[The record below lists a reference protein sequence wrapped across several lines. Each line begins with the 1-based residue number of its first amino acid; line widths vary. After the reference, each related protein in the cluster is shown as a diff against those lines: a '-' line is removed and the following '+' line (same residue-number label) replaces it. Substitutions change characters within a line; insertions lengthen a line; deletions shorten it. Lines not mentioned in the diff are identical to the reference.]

1 MTKHILAT
9 LPANLL
15 YRLLAASCGKHHLLE
30 TAQLA
35 MAEAGNNPEL
45 AQTLLALAKE
55 LFTAAWLEDPLDGT
69 IAKDLAEFEKRLPTL
84 STVGSKCV
92 TRTSVICAKCDDQAI
107 LSKLSRRE
115 QGGDYGPLSTW
126 LKDELKLSPANG
138 FLAWTLYHHALDNA
152 DFATAIDVAT
162 ALAKISPMGPA
173 IAKLSADA
181 HFLAG
186 NYKEAIACYEQVE
199 IAFPDMCGDRIG
211 EAYYRI
217 NNSKEAINHLKRT
230 VTATPWKMNAGLKLY
245 DISEGVDQRL
255 ATISGKTAIL
265 LYSFNNAAKLDSTL
279 QSLHASLESNN
290 SDTLIRVLS
299 NGCTDVTNEVIAK
312 WAKHFGD
319 SYEGV
324 FLPVNVGAP
333 AARNWLASLPEV
345 RACDFVTYLDDD
357 VRLPTDWLARLGA
370 AMAIYPNASVWGC
383 KVCDY
388 QRTTNLQQVDL
399 SLLPPSEC
407 ETLFSMSE
415 AHLSAHDFGQFS
427 YLRPSTSVT
436 GCCHLFRTQSLLASG
451 EFDIRFSPTQYDD
464 LDHDLRLGLLGE
476 PIIYQGHLS
485 VEHMKI
491 SGRLASQ
498 NKASLASATGN
509 MLKLKGKYSN
519 KNMETLRQQALENLE
534 EDFSRKLE
542 KLGIEY

>member
-9 LPANLL
+9 LPANLR
-15 YRLLAASCGKHHLLE
+15 YRFLVASCGKHYLLE
-30 TAQLA
+30 TARLA
-35 MAEAGNNPEL
+35 MAEAGKSPEL
-45 AQTLLALAKE
+45 AQALLGLAKE

-69 IAKDLAEFEKRLPTL
+69 IATDLVKFEKRLPTL
-84 STVGSKCV
+84 SAIGSKCV
-92 TRTSVICAKCDDQAI
+92 SRTAAICAPCHDQAV
-107 LSKLSRRE
+107 LSKLNRRE
-115 QGGDYGPLSTW
+115 QGGNYGPLSTW

-152 DFATAIDVAT
+152 DFATAIEVAT
-162 ALAKISPMGPA
+162 TLTKISPMGPA

-186 NYKEAIACYEQVE
+186 NYKEAIACYEKVGL
-199 IAFPDMCGDRIG
+199 AFPDMCADRIG
-211 EAYYRI
+211 EAHYRM
-217 NNSKEAINHLKRT
+217 NNSQEAMNHLKRA
-230 VTATPWKMNAGLKLY
+230 VTATPWKVNAALRLY

-255 ATISGKTAIL
+255 APVSGKTAIL
-265 LYSFNNAAKLDSTL
+265 LYSFNNAEKLDSTL
-279 QSLHASLESNN
+279 QSLHASLESNE
-290 SDTLIRVLS
+290 SGTLIRVLS
-299 NGCTDVTNEVIAK
+299 NGCTDKTNEVIAK
-312 WAKHFGD
+312 WAKHFGHN
-319 SYEGV
+319 YEGV

-357 VRLPTDWLARLGA
+357 VRLPTDWLSRRGA
-370 AMAIYPNASVWGC
+370 AVALYPNSGLWGC
-383 KVCDY
+383 KVSDY
-388 QRTTNLQQVDL
+388 ERTTNLQQVDL
-399 SLLPPSEC
+399 NLLPPLEG
-407 ETLFSMSE
+407 ETLFSMSDS
-415 AHLSAHDFGQFS
+415 HLSAHDFGQFS

-436 GCCHLFRTQSLLASG
+436 GCCHLFRTQSLLKSG

-464 LDHDLRLGLLGE
+464 LDHDLRLGLSRE
-476 PIIYQGHLS
+476 PIVYQGHLS

-519 KNMETLRQQALENLE
+519 KEMDTLRKQALENLE
-534 EDFSRKLE
+534 EDFSGKLAQ
-542 KLGIEY
+542 LGIKY